1 MNPETIRK
9 DFKIFENRNITY
21 LDSGAT
27 AQRPYQVINAVE
39 EYYNKNNANPHR
51 GTYDLS
57 IDSTEEYDKARRKVA
72 EFINAKRPE
81 EIVFTKNATEAL
93 NLIANSYGLE
103 NLQKDD
109 SVVISIMEHHSNIVP
124 WQKVT
129 KLKEAKLEY
138 LYINDNYEI
147 TEEEINKKINKNTK
161 IVSIT
166 QISNVLGIKTPL
178 DKIIKAAHNVGAI
191 VIVDGSQSVPHI
203 KIDVQEMDA
212 DFFVFSGHKLMAP
225 MGIGVLYGKYELL
238 DKLDPFLMGGD
249 MIEYVYEQET
259 TFAKPPTKFEAGTQN
274 IGGAVGLASAIEYL
288 ENIGMKQ
295 VEELEEELLHYA
307 KEQFNKL
314 DFIDMYA
321 PKENE
326 NQIGVL
332 SFNIKDVHPHDTAT
346 ILSSCGVCV
355 RAGDHCAQPLIRF
368 LNLPATC
375 RASMYIYNTKADIDR
390 LIMALNRAN
399 DMFKRWRSV
408 KK

>member
-39 EYYNKNNANPHR
+39 EYYSKNNANPHR

-166 QISNVLGIKTPL
+166 QISNVLGVKTPIE
-178 DKIIKAAHNVGAI
+178 KIIKAAHNVGAI

-203 KIDVQEMDA
+203 KIDVQKMDA

-225 MGIGVLYGKYELL
+225 MGIGVLYGKYDLL
-238 DKLDPFLMGGD
+238 DKLSPFLMGGD

-295 VEELEEELLHYA
+295 VENIENELLNYT

-314 DFIDMYA
+314 DFIEMYA

-326 NQIGVL
+326 NQIGVI

-346 ILSSCGVCV
+346 ILSSYGICV

-375 RASMYIYNTKADIDR
+375 RASMYIYNTKEDIDN
-390 LIMALNRAN
+390 LINALNKAN
-399 DMFKRWRSV
+399 DMFKKWRR
-408 KK
+408 

>member
-57 IDSTEEYDKARRKVA
+57 IDSTEEYGKARRKVA

-225 MGIGVLYGKYELL
+225 MGIGVLYGKYNLL
-238 DKLDPFLMGGD
+238 NKLSPFLMGGD

-259 TFAKPPTKFEAGTQN
+259 TFAKQPTKFEAGTQN

-326 NQIGVL
+326 NQIGVI

-346 ILSSCGVCV
+346 ILSSYGVCV

-375 RASMYIYNTKADIDR
+375 RASMYIYNTKEDIDK
-390 LIMALNRAN
+390 LIYALNKAN
-399 DMFKRWRSV
+399 DMFKKWRR
-408 KK
+408 

>member
-27 AQRPYQVINAVE
+27 AQRPYQVLNAVE
-39 EYYNKNNANPHR
+39 EYYSKNNANPHR

-103 NLQKDD
+103 NLQKDN

-147 TEEEINKKINKNTK
+147 TEEEINKKITKNTK

-166 QISNVLGIKTPL
+166 QISNVLGVKTPL
-178 DKIIKAAHNVGAI
+178 EKIIKAAHNVGAI

-225 MGIGVLYGKYELL
+225 MGIGVLYGKYNLL
-238 DKLDPFLMGGD
+238 DKLSPFLMGGD

-295 VEELEEELLHYA
+295 VEEIENELLYYA

-326 NQIGVL
+326 NQIGVI

-346 ILSSCGVCV
+346 ILSSYGVCV

-375 RASMYIYNTKADIDR
+375 RASMYIYNTKEDIDK
-390 LIMALNRAN
+390 LIHALNKAN
-399 DMFKRWRSV
+399 DMFKKWRR
-408 KK
+408 

>member
-147 TEEEINKKINKNTK
+147 TEEEINKEINKNTK

-225 MGIGVLYGKYELL
+225 MGIGVLYGKYNLL
-238 DKLDPFLMGGD
+238 NKLSPFLMGGD

-326 NQIGVL
+326 NQIGVI

-346 ILSSCGVCV
+346 ILSSYGVCV

-375 RASMYIYNTKADIDR
+375 RASMYIYNTKEDIDK
-390 LIMALNRAN
+390 LIYALNKAN
-399 DMFKRWRSV
+399 DMFKKWRR
-408 KK
+408 

>member
-203 KIDVQEMDA
+203 KIDVQKMDA

-326 NQIGVL
+326 NQIGVI

-346 ILSSCGVCV
+346 ILSSYGVCV

-375 RASMYIYNTKADIDR
+375 RASMYIYNTKEDIDK
-390 LIMALNRAN
+390 LIYALNKAN
-399 DMFKRWRSV
+399 DMFKKWRR
-408 KK
+408 

>member
-39 EYYNKNNANPHR
+39 EYYSKNNANPHR

-225 MGIGVLYGKYELL
+225 MGIGVLYGKYDLL
-238 DKLDPFLMGGD
+238 NKLSPFLMGGD

-274 IGGAVGLASAIEYL
+274 IGGAVGLSFCNRIFRKHRNETSRKL
-288 ENIGMKQ
+288 EN
-295 VEELEEELLHYA
+295 ELLNYT

-314 DFIDMYA
+314 DFIEMYA

-326 NQIGVL
+326 NQIGVI

-346 ILSSCGVCV
+346 ILSSYGICV

-375 RASMYIYNTKADIDR
+375 RASMYIYNTKEDIDN
-390 LIMALNRAN
+390 LINALNKAN
-399 DMFKRWRSV
+399 DMFKKWRR
-408 KK
+408 

>member
-225 MGIGVLYGKYELL
+225 MGIGVLYGKYNLL
-238 DKLDPFLMGGD
+238 NKLSPFLMGGD

-295 VEELEEELLHYA
+295 VEEFEEELLHYA

-326 NQIGVL
+326 NQIGVI

-346 ILSSCGVCV
+346 ILSSYGVCV

-375 RASMYIYNTKADIDR
+375 RASMYIYNTKEDIDK
-390 LIMALNRAN
+390 LIYALNKAN
-399 DMFKRWRSV
+399 DMFKKWRR
-408 KK
+408 

>member
-288 ENIGMKQ
+288 ENIGMKK

-326 NQIGVL
+326 NQIGVI

-346 ILSSCGVCV
+346 ILSSYGVCV

-375 RASMYIYNTKADIDR
+375 RASMYVYNTKEDIDK
-390 LIMALNRAN
+390 LIYALNKAN
-399 DMFKRWRSV
+399 DMFKKWRR
-408 KK
+408 

>member
-9 DFKIFENRNITY
+9 
-21 LDSGAT
+21 DSGAT

-326 NQIGVL
+326 NQIGVI

-346 ILSSCGVCV
+346 ILSSYGVCV

-375 RASMYIYNTKADIDR
+375 RASMYIYNTKEDIDK
-390 LIMALNRAN
+390 LIYALNKAN
-399 DMFKRWRSV
+399 DMFKKWRR
-408 KK
+408 

>member
-1 MNPETIRK
+1 MNPEKIRK

-39 EYYNKNNANPHR
+39 EYYSKNNANPHR

-81 EIVFTKNATEAL
+81 EIVFIKNATEAL

-166 QISNVLGIKTPL
+166 QISNVLGVKTPIE
-178 DKIIKAAHNVGAI
+178 KIIKAAHNVGAI

-203 KIDVQEMDA
+203 KIDVQKMDA

-225 MGIGVLYGKYELL
+225 MGIGVLYGKYDLL
-238 DKLDPFLMGGD
+238 DKLSPFLMGGD

-295 VEELEEELLHYA
+295 VENIENELLNYT

-314 DFIDMYA
+314 DFIEMYA

-326 NQIGVL
+326 NQIGVI

-346 ILSSCGVCV
+346 ILSSYGICV

-375 RASMYIYNTKADIDR
+375 RASMYIYNTKEDIDN
-390 LIMALNRAN
+390 LINALNKAN
-399 DMFKRWRSV
+399 DMFKKWRR
-408 KK
+408 

>member
-39 EYYNKNNANPHR
+39 EYYSKNNANPHR

-81 EIVFTKNATEAL
+81 EIVFIKNATEAL

-166 QISNVLGIKTPL
+166 QISNVLGVKTPIE
-178 DKIIKAAHNVGAI
+178 KIIKAAHNVGAI

-203 KIDVQEMDA
+203 KIDVQKMDA

-225 MGIGVLYGKYELL
+225 MGIGVLYGKYDLL
-238 DKLDPFLMGGD
+238 DKLSPFLMGGD

-295 VEELEEELLHYA
+295 VENIENELLNYT

-314 DFIDMYA
+314 DFIEMYA

-326 NQIGVL
+326 NQIGVI

-346 ILSSCGVCV
+346 ILSSYGICV

-368 LNLPATC
+368 LNLPSTC
-375 RASMYIYNTKADIDR
+375 RASMYIYNTKEDIDN
-390 LIMALNRAN
+390 LINALNKAN
-399 DMFKRWRSV
+399 DMFKKWRR
-408 KK
+408 

>member
-203 KIDVQEMDA
+203 KIDVQEMEA

-225 MGIGVLYGKYELL
+225 MGIGVLYGKYNLL
-238 DKLDPFLMGGD
+238 NKLSPFLMGGD

-326 NQIGVL
+326 NQIGVI

-346 ILSSCGVCV
+346 ILSSYGVCV

-375 RASMYIYNTKADIDR
+375 RASMYIYNTKEDIDK
-390 LIMALNRAN
+390 LIYALNKAN
-399 DMFKRWRSV
+399 DMFKKWRR
-408 KK
+408 

>member
-225 MGIGVLYGKYELL
+225 MGIGVLYGKYNLL
-238 DKLDPFLMGGD
+238 NKLSPFLMGGD

-326 NQIGVL
+326 NQIGVI

-346 ILSSCGVCV
+346 ILSSYGVCV

-375 RASMYIYNTKADIDR
+375 RASMYIYNTKEDIDK
-390 LIMALNRAN
+390 LI
-399 DMFKRWRSV
+399 
-408 KK
+408 

>member
-225 MGIGVLYGKYELL
+225 MGIGVLYGKYNLL
-238 DKLDPFLMGGD
+238 NKLSPFLMGGE

-326 NQIGVL
+326 NQIGVI

-346 ILSSCGVCV
+346 ILSSYGVCV

-375 RASMYIYNTKADIDR
+375 RASMYIYNTKEDIDK
-390 LIMALNRAN
+390 LIYALNKAN
-399 DMFKRWRSV
+399 DMFKKWRR
-408 KK
+408 

>member
-178 DKIIKAAHNVGAI
+178 DIIKAAHNVGAI

-225 MGIGVLYGKYELL
+225 MGIGVLYGKYNLL
-238 DKLDPFLMGGD
+238 NKLSPFLMGGD

-326 NQIGVL
+326 NQIGVI

-346 ILSSCGVCV
+346 ILSSYGVCV

-375 RASMYIYNTKADIDR
+375 RASMYIYNTKEDIDK
-390 LIMALNRAN
+390 LIYALNKAN
-399 DMFKRWRSV
+399 DMFKKWRR
-408 KK
+408 

>member
-39 EYYNKNNANPHR
+39 EYYNKNNANLHR

-225 MGIGVLYGKYELL
+225 MGIGVLYGKYNLL
-238 DKLDPFLMGGD
+238 NKLSPFLMGGD

-326 NQIGVL
+326 NQIGVI

-346 ILSSCGVCV
+346 ILSSYGVCV

-375 RASMYIYNTKADIDR
+375 RASMYIYNTKEDIDK
-390 LIMALNRAN
+390 LIYALNKAN
-399 DMFKRWRSV
+399 DMFKKWRR
-408 KK
+408 

>member
-9 DFKIFENRNITY
+9 DFKIFEDRNITY
-21 LDSGAT
+21 LASGAT

-225 MGIGVLYGKYELL
+225 MGIGVLYGKYNLL
-238 DKLDPFLMGGD
+238 NKLSPFLMGGD

-326 NQIGVL
+326 NQIGVI

-346 ILSSCGVCV
+346 ILSSYGVCV

-375 RASMYIYNTKADIDR
+375 RASMYIYNTKEDIDK
-390 LIMALNRAN
+390 LIYALNKAN
-399 DMFKRWRSV
+399 DMFKKWRR
-408 KK
+408 

>member
-326 NQIGVL
+326 NQIGVI

-346 ILSSCGVCV
+346 ILSSYGVCV

-375 RASMYIYNTKADIDR
+375 RASMYIYNTKEDIDK
-390 LIMALNRAN
+390 LIYALNKAN
-399 DMFKRWRSV
+399 DMFKKWRR
-408 KK
+408 

>member
-203 KIDVQEMDA
+203 KIDVQKMDA

-225 MGIGVLYGKYELL
+225 MGIGVLYGKYNLL
-238 DKLDPFLMGGD
+238 NKLSPFLMGGD

-326 NQIGVL
+326 NQIGVI

-346 ILSSCGVCV
+346 ILSSYGVCV

-375 RASMYIYNTKADIDR
+375 RASMYIYNTKEDIDK
-390 LIMALNRAN
+390 LIYALNNAN
-399 DMFKRWRSV
+399 DMFKKWRR
-408 KK
+408 

>member
-93 NLIANSYGLE
+93 NLIANPYGLE

-225 MGIGVLYGKYELL
+225 MGIGVLYGKYNLL
-238 DKLDPFLMGGD
+238 NKLSPFLMGGD

-326 NQIGVL
+326 NQIGVI

-346 ILSSCGVCV
+346 ILSSYGVCV

-375 RASMYIYNTKADIDR
+375 RASMYIYNTKEDIDK
-390 LIMALNRAN
+390 LIYALNKAN
-399 DMFKRWRSV
+399 DMFKKWRR
-408 KK
+408 

>member
-225 MGIGVLYGKYELL
+225 MGIGVLYGKYNLL
-238 DKLDPFLMGGD
+238 NKLSPFLMGGD

-326 NQIGVL
+326 NQIGVI

-346 ILSSCGVCV
+346 ILSSYGVCV

-375 RASMYIYNTKADIDR
+375 RASMYIYNTKEDIDK
-390 LIMALNRAN
+390 LIYALNKAN
-399 DMFKRWRSV
+399 DMFKKWRR
-408 KK
+408 

>member
-39 EYYNKNNANPHR
+39 EYYSKNNANPHR

-81 EIVFTKNATEAL
+81 EIVFIKNATEAL

-166 QISNVLGIKTPL
+166 QISNVLGVKTPIE
-178 DKIIKAAHNVGAI
+178 KIIKAAHNVGAI

-203 KIDVQEMDA
+203 KIDVQKMDA

-225 MGIGVLYGKYELL
+225 MGIGVLYGKYDLL
-238 DKLDPFLMGGD
+238 DKLSPFLMGGD

-295 VEELEEELLHYA
+295 VENIENELLNYT

-314 DFIDMYA
+314 DFIEMYA

-326 NQIGVL
+326 NQIGVI

-346 ILSSCGVCV
+346 ILSSYGICV

-375 RASMYIYNTKADIDR
+375 RASMYIYNTKEDIDN
-390 LIMALNRAN
+390 LINALNKAN
-399 DMFKRWRSV
+399 DMFKKWRR
-408 KK
+408 